1 MHHLHWRKKEVT
13 GAIELQLDGQNANQ
27 GTFKQTTDGYTIAYT
42 GKIYSFSKDSTDEN
56 SISISGISRTDGT
69 GNTPIDYDKYDV
81 AVSNSVQNAGDVMTI
96 RVTPKANSGLS
107 GEFTTKVTVVK
118 RQGDKK
124 AESFLNAELKENLEY
139 EYTGNP
145 IAIPT
150 DKLTVK
156 EQKGYADATLPQDVI
171 KSASIPATDANGT
184 PKVTVG
190 LNADK
195 VNKL

>member
-1 MHHLHWRKKEVT
+1 M
-13 GAIELQLDGQNANQ
+13 
-27 GTFKQTTDGYTIAYT
+27 
-42 GKIYSFSKDSTDEN
+42 
-56 SISISGISRTDGT
+56 
-69 GNTPIDYDKYDV
+69 
-81 AVSNSVQNAGDVMTI
+81 SNSVQNAGDVMTI

-118 RQGDKK
+118 LRVIK
-124 AESFLNAELKENLEY
+124 SRIILNAELKENLEY

-195 VNKL
+195 VNNFDISTKTL